1 MNLEINICTN
11 HSCKVIVKESKGDYL
26 PEDSTIAAKN
36 RFKFS
41 DTVSIDLLQHNK
53 CTGTELQNP
62 IITIRKNNISDI
74 ELPVNFDGWFTVLHL
89 VIPSKDWLISEI
101 NKESGS
107 TLELYDCVYYS
118 DGDNIYK
125 YINGESYLVDINEL
139 VNRNIENT
147 TISKT
152 CENYVSIC
160 FLNKC
165 YISLCQKILNDRTL
179 KYCSECTNKNNT
191 DSDLI
196 FRRDYVWMALNV
208 IRYLV
213 QFEQLA
219 EAERVI
225 EKVSG
230 CNGLCKS
237 EWNSITTNGCGCRN

>member
-41 DTVSIDLLQHNK
+41 DTVAIDLLQHNK

-89 VIPSKDWLISEI
+89 VIPNKDWFISEL

-125 YINGESYLVDINEL
+125 YINGESYLIDINEL

-160 FLNKC
+160 FLN
-165 YISLCQKILNDRTL
+165 
-179 KYCSECTNKNNT
+179 
-191 DSDLI
+191 
-196 FRRDYVWMALNV
+196 
-208 IRYLV
+208 
-213 QFEQLA
+213 
-219 EAERVI
+219 
-225 EKVSG
+225 
-230 CNGLCKS
+230 
-237 EWNSITTNGCGCRN
+237 